1 MVNFFLKNLSV
12 AVSTGIF
19 DPKIQAVA
27 CDKHKVIINY
37 PTVLQENSFSKLKLL
52 FAIFLGAQLL
62 LMWFI
67 TAFHHV
73 VHIAGDYSI
82 EIFVFPQ
89 ELHWLM

>member
-1 MVNFFLKNLSV
+1 MVNFLKKNLSV

-19 DPKIQAVA
+19 DPKIHAVM
-27 CDKHKVIINY
+27 CDEHKVIINY

-52 FAIFLGAQLL
+52 FAIFLGAQLF

-67 TAFHHV
+67 AALHNV

-82 EIFVFPQ
+82 EIFVFP
-89 ELHWLM
+89 